1 MRVKVPS
8 GRRQVRGFQKL
19 PVLCVGV
26 LVLLFSCERPSEELP
41 LAPPPTHPLV
51 RDFIGY
57 GVVNTSFTH
66 IMDEPGREGGSR
78 GYLRK
83 GSLVKITERRS
94 LSSRGNVEF
103 WVYIDGTGQ
112 GTPESESSGWLNESA
127 LDIYDSKARAA
138 TASDAMGR

>member
-1 MRVKVPS
+1 MRVKVS
-8 GRRQVRGFQKL
+8 FGRRQVRDFQKL
-19 PVLCVGV
+19 PVLCVAALV
-26 LVLLFSCERPSEELP
+26 LVYSCERSFEDVP

-66 IMDEPGREGGSR
+66 IMDEPGREGSSR
-78 GYLRK
+78 GYFRK

-94 LSSRGNVEF
+94 LSNRGNVEF
-103 WVYIDGTGQ
+103 WVYVDGANQ
-112 GTPESESSGWLNESA
+112 EVLELEPSGWLSESA

-138 TASDAMGR
+138 TASEAMGR